1 MATKKLPS
9 KSTRKPTTSKTQPQF
24 VVMKKGDPS
33 SPPFYWT
40 DGGYGYTKEL
50 SEATRYSKEGGIR
63 KLGELLHEDGVVC
76 ELVDVSPYVSP
87 VKIGTVVLRNGV
99 AEMVNSVPLVRGGT
113 LLLISPGDPR
123 EIRIQDFLEE
133 IHDSD
138 LEVLWDPELRM
149 IPDENHNYLEA
160 HGFLKDNDEVGE

>member
-1 MATKKLPS
+1 MKTPTSTGYNPPMATKKPPG
-9 KSTRKPTTSKTQPQF
+9 KSTRKPIIPQ
-24 VVMKKGDPS
+24 
-33 SPPFYWT
+33 
-40 DGGYGYTKEL
+40 
-50 SEATRYSKEGGIR
+50 
-63 KLGELLHEDGVVC
+63 
-76 ELVDVSPYVSP
+76 YVSP
-87 VKIGTVVLRNGV
+87 VKIGTVVLRDGI

-133 IHDSD
+133 IHDGD

-149 IPDENHNYLEA
+149 IPDENHNYLET